1 MAAPVA
7 GGIGPFHVLVQ
18 GILVVV
24 YGVSMEAGI
33 AYALVVHG
41 AQTLLV
47 VVLGGLSFVAVAAA
61 DKGTV
66 ISEAEALAKEPL
78 TTVNE

>member
-18 GILVVV
+18 SVLVI
-24 YGVSMEAGI
+24 YGLSREAGI

-47 VVLGGLSFVAVAAA
+47 VLLGGISFVAVAAA
-61 DKGTV
+61 DKLGV
-66 ISEAEALAKEPL
+66 VEEAEALSNEPL
-78 TTVNE
+78 VSE